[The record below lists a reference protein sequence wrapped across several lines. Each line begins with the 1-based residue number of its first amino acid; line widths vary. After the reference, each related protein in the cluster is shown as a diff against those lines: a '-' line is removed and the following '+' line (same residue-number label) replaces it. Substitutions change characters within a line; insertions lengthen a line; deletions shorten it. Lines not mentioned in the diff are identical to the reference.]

1 MMNVEGMCV
10 CVFYTHTLSY
20 LLLAGQGR
28 GFKDGARRI
37 FLHLSFY

>member
-10 CVFYTHTLSY
+10 CVFCTYTLLY

-28 GFKDGARRI
+28 GFKDGELWI
-37 FLHLSFY
+37 FLHLLFY